1 MIKDC
6 LATEIKRGL
15 LTVMPMIIGI
25 VPLGLILGAQASH
38 QGMATVTTVM
48 MTALNFAGG
57 SEFAVIALWEAIPP
71 ILVIALTTFLI
82 NSRHIIMGATLA
94 PYLKDQSPLRI
105 AFIYFLMCDENWA
118 LNLLEIQRKTKEN
131 YSQVFSFAFYLTVG
145 LSLYI
150 SWSLSAFIRSTL
162 ASLIGDLKS
171 YGFELACP
179 ATFIS
184 LTFGMWPKKQGLKK
198 ALPILG
204 AATAAAIVSFS
215 LNQAYAV
222 GLGALTGLIIAFFT
236 APK

>member
-94 PYLKDQSPLRI
+94 P
-105 AFIYFLMCDENWA
+105 
-118 LNLLEIQRKTKEN
+118 TKEN

-150 SWSLSAFIRSTL
+150 SWSLSAFIGSTL

-171 YGFELACP
+171 YGFELASP